1 MAEYFD
7 HFRIG
12 IKGSKGRWTERISSS
27 SFYVGRVKPCE
38 LVLDAPFVSRKHARI
53 FVEGG
58 GVWIEDLG
66 SSNGVFVNGTRLEP
80 NLSHPLNL
88 NETVVFGEKETFELT
103 IEVVTSFERPA
114 GDDIKSKATH
124 AIGKFS
130 EVLDE
135 GLHLIK
141 LKVERKERLIN
152 KVKNEAKVIMDSTRQ
167 EREKVLEEGKKEAK
181 KLVDEAKN
189 QAKELIKKAEEEAE
203 DQRKLQAKEL
213 KKHREN
219 IESHQQTI
227 ENLEKQIQ
235 FQKEKVAEGEEAL
248 KKTEALLKEQE
259 STRKTLDDL
268 QVALKKVENSVFSEE
283 KKLES
288 ISAKES
294 DLQTSVK
301 ILNESILE
309 KETEIKKH
317 EGQIISLEQRVQ
329 GYEEEKTQ
337 LRKIIDELLIEKS
350 QLRSEIDGER
360 KKIEIAKKEA
370 EEERSA
376 LLKATHKQVEKEKEE
391 LLSETHK
398 KIEMMLLE
406 TKEQVQSQI
415 SLSREEAHKILGEAK
430 GEAEQIERQSQQK
443 KADLMEQ
450 AEREAENILS
460 KARLSSE
467 ELIRN
472 AKDEAEGVKLKKLE
486 MEELVRKVK
495 SELDEKKQSAV
506 SDLEEELLSLRA
518 KKLAAIEVEQKEAE
532 ERYQIFLRSEAEEI
546 QRKLHEVALTQ
557 LKPLLESG
565 TSSQVDKI
573 LSQATKS
580 VLLGVDFD
588 EEELEQHL
596 KEKPLEKQ
604 KEHKRFFYRSA
615 GLGVLLIAFLFSLPR
630 ILDQV
635 GESARDLA
643 SEKKEEEKKV
653 IEEIEAQREELAKF
667 EPEVKESYEES
678 YTDRVLHLKGYV
690 ENELEASYRERW
702 IVSLNDHLVA
712 NLGLNEDIVVAFI
725 AQEANLIRELQSA
738 KETING
744 QLPEPG
750 IKRMREIEQRF
761 MNSVKSLAG
770 SKKNLNK
777 ILTFKEKFYKEN
789 SGRGTASEEGS

>member
-7 HFRIG
+7 HFKIG
-12 IKGSKGRWTERISSS
+12 IKGSKGRWTERVSSS

-38 LVLDAPFVSRKHARI
+38 VVLDAPFISRKHARI
-53 FVEGG
+53 FIEGG

-66 SSNGVFVNGTRLEP
+66 SSNGVFVNGERLEP

-88 NETVVFGEKETFELT
+88 SETVIFGEKETFEIT
-103 IEVVTSFERPA
+103 VEVVTSFEQPV

-167 EREKVLEEGKKEAK
+167 EREKIIEEGKREAQ

-189 QAKELIKKAEEEAE
+189 QAKELVGKAEEEAE
-203 DQRKLQAKEL
+203 NQKKLQSKEL

-219 IESHQQTI
+219 IESHQQTL

-235 FQKEKVAEGEEAL
+235 AQKEKVNQGEEAL
-248 KKTEALLKEQE
+248 KETEVLLKEKENAEKKLTELKASLSQVE
-259 STRKTLDDL
+259 SQTRD
-268 QVALKKVENSVFSEE
+268 EE
-283 KKLES
+283 KKLS
-288 ISAKES
+288 LISEKERELQETAKS
-294 DLQTSVK
+294 
-301 ILNESILE
+301 LNESILE
-309 KETEIKKH
+309 KEAALKKR
-317 EGQIISLEQRVQ
+317 EEEIISLEQKLK
-329 GYEEEKTQ
+329 GFEEEKGQ
-337 LRKIIDELLIEKS
+337 LRKIIDDLIAEKS
-350 QLRSEIDGER
+350 QLRSEIEGER
-360 KKIEIAKKEA
+360 KKIEAEKNEA
-370 EEERSA
+370 EKERLA
-376 LLKATHKQVEKEKEE
+376 LLKETQAQVEVEKKE
-391 LLSETHK
+391 LLSETQK
-398 KIEMMLLE
+398 NIEFQLAEAKQTAQDLISSKRDEANEILE
-406 TKEQVQSQI
+406 KARKNEKDLKHRSLEEKE
-415 SLSREEAHKILGEAK
+415 KILDEAK
-430 GEAEQIERQSQQK
+430 AKSLELIEKAKSEVEQIERK
-443 KADLMEQ
+443 K
-450 AEREAENILS
+450 
-460 KARLSSE
+460 E
-467 ELIRN
+467 E
-472 AKDEAEGVKLKKLE
+472 V
-486 MEELVRKVK
+486 EELVEKMEAEAQ
-495 SELDEKKQSAV
+495 ELRQKAKANLD
-506 SDLEEELLSLRA
+506 EELLSLRA
-518 KKLAAIEVEQKEAE
+518 KRLAAIDVEQREAE
-532 ERYQIFLRSEAEEI
+532 ERYQKFLRSEANEI
-546 QRKLHEVALTQ
+546 QRKLHEVALTD
-557 LKPLLESG
+557 LKPYLEDGS
-565 TSSQVDKI
+565 SSQVDKI

-580 VLLGVDFD
+580 ILLGVDFD

-604 KEHKRFFYRSA
+604 KQHRRFFYRSA
-615 GLGVLLIAFLFSLPR
+615 MLGVLLIAFLFSLPR
-630 ILDQV
+630 LLDQV

-667 EPEVKESYEES
+667 EPEVKESYES
-678 YTDRVLHLKGYV
+678 NYTDRVLHSKSYV
-690 ENELEASYRERW
+690 KNELEASYREKW

-712 NLGLNEDIVVAFI
+712 DLGLNEDIVVAFI

-761 MNSVKSLAG
+761 MDSVKDLAG

-777 ILTFKEKFYKEN
+777 ILKFKEKFYKEN
-789 SGRGTASEEGS
+789 SGRGIASEEGV